1 MDHIKLLNNVLDL
14 LTEEQIALVFSDAI
28 KQQNSKSWP
37 DHLDPED
44 TIQLSILKLDP
55 IVELSRCPYLLK
67 EEYVILCSA
76 WLREK
81 LERFSGRNLSP
92 FSCHAAQGI
101 KDYMQYLPVTEIA
114 ELRESLS
121 CFMAKTQFFC
131 SWEETYHNAN
141 EREKKEQRRA
151 IKFFNFI
158 VKNGNYF

>member
-1 MDHIKLLNNVLDL
+1 MEMDHIKLLNNVLDI
-14 LTEEQIALVFSDAI
+14 LTEEQIELVFSDAI

-37 DHLDPED
+37 DRLDLD
-44 TIQLSILKLDP
+44 QLSILKLAP

-101 KDYMQYLPVTEIA
+101 EEQLQYLPVTELA

-121 CFMAKTQFFC
+121 CFIAKTQFFC
-131 SWEETYHNAN
+131 SWEETYHDAN
-141 EREKKEQRRA
+141 EKEKKEQRRA